1 MVLVLNMKKL
11 TGYYGVIVLVLGLL
25 MLNMVAEGADP
36 LEKECADN
44 FQKLTECL
52 GFATGKGSTPT
63 AGCCKSV
70 SEIKES
76 KPVCLCYIIQQMHT
90 GNNPQLKT
98 LGIQESKLLQLPS
111 ACKLANASSSECPK
125 LLKLPANSPDA
136 AIFADPSPTAAPA
149 APKGT
154 SSSSSSPAVAKPSDS
169 KSAGM
174 KLQIAVPHLVA
185 GMFVS
190 IFTAAVFFFYA

>member
-1 MVLVLNMKKL
+1 MNKC

-25 MLNMVAEGADP
+25 MLNSGAEGADP

-63 AGCCKSV
+63 DGCCKSV
-70 SEIKES
+70 AAIKDS

-90 GNNPQLKT
+90 GSNPQLKS
-98 LGIQESKLLQLPS
+98 LGIQESRLLQLPS
-111 ACKLANASSSECPK
+111 ACKLANASSSDCPK

-136 AIFADPSPTAAPA
+136 AIFADPSPSTATPA

-154 SSSSSSPAVAKPSDS
+154 SSPAVAKPSDS
-169 KSAGM
+169 KSAGS
-174 KLQIAVPHLVA
+174 KLQTAVPHLIA
-185 GMFVS
+185 GIFVP
-190 IFTAAVFFFYA
+190 IFTAVVFFFQA